1 MFTNKSSHL
10 ARGEGEEEQEEEES
24 GTIDVDADRPATTAP
39 SGPLAPLRIDLKVD
53 LASREKFQ
61 FNRTGIR
68 RQ

>member
-10 ARGEGEEEQEEEES
+10 ARGKGEEQEEEEES

>member
-10 ARGEGEEEQEEEES
+10 ARGKGEEEEEEEES
-24 GTIDVDADRPATTAP
+24 GTIDVDRPATTAP

>member
-10 ARGEGEEEQEEEES
+10 ARGKGEEQEEEEEES
-24 GTIDVDADRPATTAP
+24 GTIDVDRPATTAP

>member
-10 ARGEGEEEQEEEES
+10 ARGKGEEEQEEEEES
-24 GTIDVDADRPATTAP
+24 GTIDVDRPATTAP

>member
-10 ARGEGEEEQEEEES
+10 ARGEGEEEQEEEEES
-24 GTIDVDADRPATTAP
+24 GTIDVDRPATTAP

>member
-10 ARGEGEEEQEEEES
+10 ARGKGEEQEEEEES
-24 GTIDVDADRPATTAP
+24 GTIDVDRPATTAP